1 MVGMSVLAVS
11 NTGSCKIREF
21 GSSPHRLL
29 HRAAW
34 SSSQHGSRVLRVNV
48 PTDRKKLQ
56 VSGDLGMEMS
66 LLPYSISHAI
76 TNPLRFKGRGHRCD
90 LSKTAV

>member
-1 MVGMSVLAVS
+1 MAGKSLLDVS
-11 NTGSCKIREF
+11 STGSCKIRGF
-21 GSSPHRLL
+21 GSPPHRLL

-66 LLPYSISHAI
+66 LLPYSISQAI
-76 TNPLRFKGRGHRCD
+76 TNPLKFKGREHRCY
-90 LSKTAV
+90 LSKAAV